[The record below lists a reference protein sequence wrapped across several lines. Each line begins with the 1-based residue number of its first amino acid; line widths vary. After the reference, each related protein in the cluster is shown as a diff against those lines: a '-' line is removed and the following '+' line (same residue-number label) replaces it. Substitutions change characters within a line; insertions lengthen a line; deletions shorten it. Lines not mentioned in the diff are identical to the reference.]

1 MKPPGSLKDIEM
13 LHLALSSMPGGRAN
27 SPDIVTWL
35 MNHQIQIRWIN
46 PDVNELRSCIN
57 NALFRALRGNQ
68 PKVIAHQPQ
77 WPKKAQSIHLVYIVY
92 SFIFSTPMD
101 RVCSSCPRID
111 PPQWRFH
118 GNTGERLCN
127 ACGLREARA
136 RARSKTALLTY
147 GILVIAIIITTSSMA
162 FGLWTL
168 DKLLNPLN

>member
-1 MKPPGSLKDIEM
+1 MKPPGLLKDIEM

-77 WPKKAQSIHLVYIVY
+77 WPKKLRAYILYIYIYIKVAIPVVVIL
-92 SFIFSTPMD
+92 SPTVVVLLHSTD
-101 RVCSSCPRID
+101 C
-111 PPQWRFH
+111 
-118 GNTGERLCN
+118 T
-127 ACGLREARA
+127 
-136 RARSKTALLTY
+136 K
-147 GILVIAIIITTSSMA
+147 A
-162 FGLWTL
+162 FLHM
-168 DKLLNPLN
+168 